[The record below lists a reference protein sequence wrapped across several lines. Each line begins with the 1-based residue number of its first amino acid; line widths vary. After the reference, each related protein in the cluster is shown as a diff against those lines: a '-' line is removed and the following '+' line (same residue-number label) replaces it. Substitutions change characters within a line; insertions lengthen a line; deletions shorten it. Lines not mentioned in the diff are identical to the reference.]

1 MSLTAHLT
9 AGTAEHGRLAF
20 HPDCPRCR
28 TERLAG
34 NIGTDSLASRRAQA
48 AMAAGLLAFS
58 AGAAPAAA
66 QAPGVDPRQRETP
79 AGGEPPGLSPDF
91 DPGGEDTFDY
101 ETAPVP
107 GGREAGGEEDEGT
120 AAPVETEPLTDVEA
134 PPVGEDTPEPPA
146 PPQPVPTPVP
156 KPAPAT
162 PPAASS
168 VPAPPSA
175 PPATP
180 VSPGPAPPQQGE
192 LIERPEVEAAG
203 GELRQIRIGVE
214 PQPRDAPGSG
224 QMAAAAPVPL
234 EAAEPTAAASTNPAA
249 VTVPQSGGDPAA
261 PVSQPSGPPP
271 REIEGDAYT
280 VRAGDSLWS
289 IARRLLG
296 SEASAG
302 RIAREVNRL
311 WELNRDRIGTGNPSL
326 INVGTVIKL

>member
-1 MSLTAHLT
+1 VSLSAHLT
-9 AGTAEHGRLAF
+9 ACTADHGRLAF

-34 NIGTDSLASRRAQA
+34 SLGTDSLASRRGQA
-48 AMAAGLLAFS
+48 ALAAGLLAFS

-66 QAPGVDPRQRETP
+66 QAPGVDPQQRETP
-79 AGGEPPGLSPDF
+79 APGGEPPGLSPDF

-101 ETAPVP
+101 ETAPIP
-107 GGREAGGEEDEGT
+107 GGREAGGEYDEGT
-120 AAPVETEPLTDVEA
+120 GAPVETEPLTDVEA
-134 PPVGEDTPEPPA
+134 SPMGDTPELPTT
-146 PPQPVPTPVP
+146 PQPVPAPVP
-156 KPAPAT
+156 KPAPA
-162 PPAASS
+162 PPAPAASP
-168 VPAPPSA
+168 VPAEPSS

-180 VSPGPAPPQQGE
+180 ISPAPAPPQQGE
-192 LIERPEVEAAG
+192 LIERPEGEAAG
-203 GELRQIRIGVE
+203 GQLRRIRIGVE
-214 PQPRDAPGSG
+214 PQPPAAPRST
-224 QMAAAAPVPL
+224 QIAAAAPAPV
-234 EAAEPTAAASTNPAA
+234 EAAEPTPAARSNAAAVPAA
-249 VTVPQSGGDPAA
+249 QSGDPAA
-261 PVSQPSGPPP
+261 TVSQPPGPAP

-296 SEASAG
+296 PEASAG